1 MKIYI
6 RRLEGDKEI
15 INKYRIPIGLF
26 LNTITARI
34 AASAVSGDF
43 RKDILKGLESLKD
56 LPELQDTC
64 ASSEANE
71 ASESAELTITAE
83 ELLLD
88 EAHNIITSPEI
99 ENEVLTENDKKEL
112 SKARTSK
119 YTLSFADGTTIA
131 RENSEDKQEVKSKAS
146 YLGKEI
152 SKSKDDLG
160 QYNNKGKSFSLFAS
174 SGGELEPYIDK
185 LNTLINSDDK
195 DFNNALNKYRKKYKK
210 QKRLEFNQIFKIL
223 KKSARQNRGLRLV
236 DVQSNDGTIVII
248 EF

>member
-15 INKYRIPIGLF
+15 INKFRIPIGLF

-56 LPELQDTC
+56 LPELQDNC
-64 ASSEANE
+64 VSSE
-71 ASESAELTITAE
+71 STELTRAAE
-83 ELLLD
+83 ELISD
-88 EAHNIITSPEI
+88 EDKDIISFPEI
-99 ENEVLTENDKKEL
+99 DNKAITDNKKTEL
-112 SKARTSK
+112 SKYKPSK
-119 YTLSFADGTTIA
+119 YTLNFADGTTIQ
-131 RENSEDKQEVKSKAS
+131 RENTEAKQEFKSKVS
-146 YLGKEI
+146 YLENEV
-152 SKSKDDLG
+152 SKSKDDLV
-160 QYNNKGKSFSLFAS
+160 QYKNKGKSFSLFAS
-174 SGGELEPYIDK
+174 SESELEPYIDK

-210 QKRLEFNQIFKIL
+210 QKRLEFNNIFKLL
-223 KKSARQNRGLRLV
+223 KKSARQNKGLRLV
-236 DVQSNDGTIVII
+236 DVQSNDGTVVIV

>member
-15 INKYRIPIGLF
+15 INKFRIPIGLF

-43 RKDILKGLESLKD
+43 RKDIIKGLESLKD
-56 LPELQDTC
+56 LPELQENC
-64 ASSEANE
+64 VSSE
-71 ASESAELTITAE
+71 STELTKAAE
-83 ELLLD
+83 ELISDEKKEIILL
-88 EAHNIITSPEI
+88 PEI
-99 ENEVLTENDKKEL
+99 DNKAITDNKKTEL
-112 SKARTSK
+112 SEYRTSK
-119 YTLSFADGTTIA
+119 YTLNFADGTTIQ
-131 RENSEDKQEVKSKAS
+131 RENSEVKQEFKSKVS
-146 YLGKEI
+146 YLGNEV
-152 SKSKDDLG
+152 SKSKSDLG

-174 SGGELEPYIDK
+174 SEGELEPYIDK

-210 QKRLEFNQIFKIL
+210 QKRLEFNNIFKLL
-223 KKSARQNRGLRLV
+223 KKSARQNKGLRLV
-236 DVQSNDGTIVII
+236 DVQSNDGTVVIV

>member
-15 INKYRIPIGLF
+15 INKFRIPIGLF

-56 LPELQDTC
+56 LPELQENC
-64 ASSEANE
+64 VSSE
-71 ASESAELTITAE
+71 STELTKAAE
-83 ELLLD
+83 ELISDEEKEIILL
-88 EAHNIITSPEI
+88 PEI
-99 ENEVLTENDKKEL
+99 DNKAITDNKKTEL
-112 SKARTSK
+112 SEYRTSK
-119 YTLSFADGTTIA
+119 YTLNFADGTTIQ
-131 RENSEDKQEVKSKAS
+131 RENTEAKQEFKSKVS
-146 YLGKEI
+146 YLENEV
-152 SKSKDDLG
+152 SKSKDDLV
-160 QYNNKGKSFSLFAS
+160 QSKNKGKSFSLFAS
-174 SGGELEPYIDK
+174 SEGELEPYIDK

-210 QKRLEFNQIFKIL
+210 QKRLEFNNIFKIL
-223 KKSARQNRGLRLV
+223 KKSARQNKGLRLV
-236 DVQSNDGTIVII
+236 DVQSNDGTVVII

>member
-15 INKYRIPIGLF
+15 INKFRIPIGLF

-56 LPELQDTC
+56 LPELQENC
-64 ASSEANE
+64 VSSE
-71 ASESAELTITAE
+71 STELTKAAE
-83 ELLLD
+83 ELISDEEKEIILL
-88 EAHNIITSPEI
+88 PEI
-99 ENEVLTENDKKEL
+99 DNKAITDNKKTEL
-112 SKARTSK
+112 SEYRTSK
-119 YTLSFADGTTIA
+119 YTLNFADGTTIQ
-131 RENSEDKQEVKSKAS
+131 RENSEAKQESKSKVS
-146 YLGKEI
+146 YLGNEI
-152 SKSKDDLG
+152 SKSKDDLV
-160 QYNNKGKSFSLFAS
+160 QSKNKGKSFSLFAS
-174 SGGELEPYIDK
+174 SEGELEPYIDK

-210 QKRLEFNQIFKIL
+210 QKRLEFNNIFKIL
-223 KKSARQNRGLRLV
+223 KKSARQNKGLRLV
-236 DVQSNDGTIVII
+236 DVQSNDGTVVII